1 MDASG
6 AVGLFGKIPALGD
19 FFRLNVA
26 DPAAQRLVAWLQEAI
41 EPVYRAR
48 LPLPDRPVRFLFR
61 TSDAPAALVGTMVAS
76 ADKVGRPFP
85 LCAFAQLPA
94 GAVAAAFPAV
104 PASHAAFLDA
114 AEALLAG
121 AAGLDGAA
129 LAAGARGL
137 PVPPPSA
144 VAGAEGA
151 ARGAAARTRAADL
164 VQRLFGDLPPGAIL
178 YALST
183 LDAAVRP
190 VRGRE
195 PPRAA
200 LVLDGPAETDVD
212 RWAWLELARRGLGWS
227 GPPPF
232 FWTAGAPGRLVLSL
246 GGAGPAVLVH
256 LCDPVHPGQKVW
268 PLRTLQ
274 PAAIEA
280 ARKAVP
286 PGAVR
291 LLDGADGSVEAL
303 VAAAAAR

>member
-19 FFRLNVA
+19 FFRLNVS
-26 DPAAQRLVAWLQEAI
+26 DPSAQRLVAWLQEAI

-48 LPLPDRPVRFLFR
+48 LPLPERPVRFLFR
-61 TSDAPAALVGTMVAS
+61 APDLPTALVGAMVAS
-76 ADKVGRPFP
+76 VDKVGRTFP
-85 LCAFAQLPA
+85 LCAFAPVPVRALA
-94 GAVAAAFPAV
+94 TSFPAV
-104 PASHAAFLDA
+104 PSSHAAFLDA

-121 AAGLDGAA
+121 AAGQDGAT
-129 LAAGARGL
+129 LGARAREL

-144 VAGAEGA
+144 LAAAE
-151 ARGAAARTRAADL
+151 AAARAAAGQARAADL
-164 VQRLFGDLPPGAIL
+164 VQRLFGDLPPGAAA

-183 LDAAVRP
+183 FEAGVRP

-195 PPRAA
+195 PARAA
-200 LVLDGPAETDVD
+200 LLLDGPAEHDVD
-212 RWAWLELARRGLGWS
+212 LWAWLELARRSLGWA

-246 GGAGPAVLVH
+246 GAAVPAVLVH
-256 LCDPVHPGQKVW
+256 LCDPVHPGPKVW

-280 ARKAVP
+280 ARKAIP
-286 PGAVR
+286 AAAVR
-291 LLDGADGSVEAL
+291 LLDAQDGSVDAL
-303 VAAAAAR
+303 VAAAAGR

>member
-26 DPAAQRLVAWLQEAI
+26 DPAAQRLVGWLQEAI

-48 LPLPDRPVRFLFR
+48 LPLPERPVRFLFR
-61 TSDAPAALVGTMVAS
+61 VPDVPAALVGTMVAS
-76 ADKVGRPFP
+76 ADKVGRVFP
-85 LCAFAQLPA
+85 LCAFVQLPTRS
-94 GAVAAAFPAV
+94 VASAFPAV

-121 AAGLDGAA
+121 ASDLDGAA
-129 LAAGARGL
+129 LGARARGL
-137 PVPPPSA
+137 PVPPASA
-144 VAGAEGA
+144 LAAAEAA
-151 ARGAAARTRAADL
+151 ARGAAARTRAGDV

-183 LDAAVRP
+183 LETALRP
-190 VRGRE
+190 LRGKE
-195 PPRAA
+195 PARAG

-212 RWAWLELARRGLGWS
+212 LWAWLELARRGLGWS

-246 GGAGPAVLVH
+246 GAAGPAVLVH
-256 LCDPVHPGQKVW
+256 LCDPVHPGQRVW

-286 PGAVR
+286 PAAVR
-291 LLDGADGSVEAL
+291 LVDGADGSVEAL
-303 VAAAAAR
+303 VSAAAGR